1 MYSPWLE
8 YLVSIEVTFK
18 TYSYLP
24 YNCINSLCSLRVNDF
39 VTANLES
46 PAIYLCGLYQNR
58 RLFLTE
64 YTTTICLYL
73 GG

>member
-8 YLVSIEVTFK
+8 YLVSIEVTSK

-46 PAIYLCGLYQNR
+46 PAIYLCGL
-58 RLFLTE
+58 L
-64 YTTTICLYL
+64 YTKTGDYFSQDIPPQFAST
-73 GG
+73 